1 MSIADETAEGLFVGF
16 DGVILN
22 CISYLS
28 HLKHVTYRLGREL
41 TQKKKRLGG
50 ELSVKLQREKL
61 LE

>member
-22 CISYLS
+22 CISYVHMNL
-28 HLKHVTYRLGREL
+28 VIYWLGREL